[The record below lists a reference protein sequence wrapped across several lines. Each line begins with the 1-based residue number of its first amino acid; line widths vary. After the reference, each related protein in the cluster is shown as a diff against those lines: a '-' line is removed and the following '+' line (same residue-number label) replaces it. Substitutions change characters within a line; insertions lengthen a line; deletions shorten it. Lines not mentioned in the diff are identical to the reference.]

1 LEVDVSSFRRFSVK
15 KSQSDML
22 AARKF
27 QMEGLSFEAAQPAY
41 EGLSF
46 VISLT
51 VAVVAPALLA
61 DHRSAQNGTRDL
73 RNRAFNLS

>member
-1 LEVDVSSFRRFSVK
+1 
-15 KSQSDML
+15 ML

-27 QMEGLSFEAAQPAY
+27 QM

>member
-27 QMEGLSFEAAQPAY
+27 QM